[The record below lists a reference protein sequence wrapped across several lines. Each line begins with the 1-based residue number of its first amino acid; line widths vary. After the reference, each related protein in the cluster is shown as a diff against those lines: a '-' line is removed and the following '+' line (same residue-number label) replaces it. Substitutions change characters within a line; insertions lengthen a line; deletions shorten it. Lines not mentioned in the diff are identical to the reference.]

1 MIWQFPN
8 LSPLEKGEWLV
19 IETRMGLGGGGGG
32 DRERDRERG
41 RSYQAGSFYT
51 V

>member
-19 IETRMGLGGGGGG
+19 IETRMGQGGG